1 MMTPT
6 VEFSRPVSLHSIDD
20 GGTAIRIE
28 ADAAERARLSERFGL
43 LGLDS
48 LSAELRLTAEEGG
61 TLIRLEGT
69 MVAEVIQACG
79 VTLEPLKSRIEGPLQ
94 RLYTTAE
101 ESGPEPAGEDFD
113 VDAEEP
119 PEQIV
124 GRKID
129 VGEAVAEQLALE
141 LPSFPRKPG
150 IDFADYSA
158 GPENSNV
165 SSAGGEENTHAAGGP
180 FTALAKLRKKLK

>member
-1 MMTPT
+1 MTTPT
-6 VEFSRPVSLHSIDD
+6 AEFSRPVSLHSIDD
-20 GGTAIRIE
+20 SGTVFRIE
-28 ADAAERARLSERFGL
+28 ADAAERAWLSERFGL

-61 TLIRLEGT
+61 TLIRLKGT
-69 MVAEVIQACG
+69 MVAEVIQACS
-79 VTLEPLKSRIEGPLQ
+79 VTLEPLKSRIEGPLD
-94 RLYTTAE
+94 RLYTSAE
-101 ESGPEPAGEDFD
+101 ESVPEPAGEDFD

-124 GRKID
+124 GGEID

-141 LPSFPRKPG
+141 LPPFPRKPG

-158 GPENSNV
+158 GPENSDV
-165 SSAGGEENTHAAGGP
+165 SSDGGEENIHPAGGP
-180 FTALAKLRKKLK
+180 FAALTELRKKLK

>member
-1 MMTPT
+1 MTPPT
-6 VEFSRPVSLHSIDD
+6 VKFPHPVSLPSIGE
-20 GGTAIRIE
+20 GGTVIRIE

-43 LGLDS
+43 LGLES
-48 LSAELRLTAEEGG
+48 LSAELRLTVEEDG

-69 MVAEVIQACG
+69 MAAEVIQACG
-79 VTLEPLKSRIEGPLQ
+79 VTLEPLKSRIEGQLD
-94 RLYTTAE
+94 RLYTTAG
-101 ESGPEPAGEDFD
+101 ESGPGPAGEDFD

-119 PEQIV
+119 PEQID
-124 GRKID
+124 GGKID

-158 GPENSNV
+158 GPENSDV
-165 SSAGGEENTHAAGGP
+165 SSDGGEENTHAAAGP
-180 FTALAKLRKKLK
+180 FTVLAKLRKKLK